1 MLVLWHAIYGAE
13 DPRSMAVTLND
24 VPFVTM
30 WYVPGAHLTVWFC
43 LKKSA
48 LQAPKAL

>member
-1 MLVLWHAIYGAE
+1 MLVLWYAMYGAE

-43 LKKSA
+43 LKKVCFAGS
-48 LQAPKAL
+48 